1 LGYGALLLAITY
13 IIEREAFYRCLSHVI
28 ILTALTSTAM
38 IMGNPLILLLGGFGA
53 GLFLAS
59 AIIYPSEI
67 DKTERFYKSTMLIY
81 SLGVL
86 FL

>member
-1 LGYGALLLAITY
+1 
-13 IIEREAFYRCLSHVI
+13 
-28 ILTALTSTAM
+28 M

-59 AIIYPSEI
+59 AIVYPSEM

>member
-1 LGYGALLLAITY
+1 
-13 IIEREAFYRCLSHVI
+13 
-28 ILTALTSTAM
+28 M
-38 IMGNPLILLLGGFGA
+38 IMGNPLILLLGSFGA

-67 DKTERFYKSTMLIY
+67 DKTERFYKSIMLIY

-86 FL
+86 AMAVLNEVSVTLATMLYTPD